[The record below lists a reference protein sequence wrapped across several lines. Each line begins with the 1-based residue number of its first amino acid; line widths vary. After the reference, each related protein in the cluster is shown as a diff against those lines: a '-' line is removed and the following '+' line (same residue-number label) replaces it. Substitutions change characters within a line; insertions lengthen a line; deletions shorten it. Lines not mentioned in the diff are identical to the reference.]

1 MEELVASACILM
13 PLKTVTQDNVVWGSV
28 MNKKN
33 KKPLISF
40 LSDAPY
46 ILDLLN

>member
-1 MEELVASACILM
+1 MEELVLSPCILM

-28 MNKKN
+28 MNKKS
-33 KKPLISF
+33 LTSF

-46 ILDLLN
+46 IPVLQAG

>member
-1 MEELVASACILM
+1 MEELVASPCILM

-28 MNKKN
+28 MNKK
-33 KKPLISF
+33 PLISF

-46 ILDLLN
+46 ILDLQGE